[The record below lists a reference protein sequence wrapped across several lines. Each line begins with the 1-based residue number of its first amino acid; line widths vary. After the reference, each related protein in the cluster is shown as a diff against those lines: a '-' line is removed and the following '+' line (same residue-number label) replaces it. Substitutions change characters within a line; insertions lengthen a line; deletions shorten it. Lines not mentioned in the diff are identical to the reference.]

1 MISRKKAYELV
12 KENIKQKNLVKH
24 VLAVESVMK
33 HLARKLGQDEEKWA
47 LAGLMHD
54 LDYEETKNDFEK
66 HGIRTVG
73 MLSEYDVPDD
83 IKNAILAHCEKKERE
98 TLMEKAIYAADPVTG
113 FIVAAVLIRKGTTL
127 EDLDL
132 DFLLNRF
139 KEKSFA
145 RGASREQMKSCE
157 NFGMSLEEFLVLSLN
172 AMREISEELEL

>member
-1 MISRKKAYELV
+1 VISREKAYELV
-12 KENIKQKNLVKH
+12 KENIKQKNLIKH

-33 HLARKLGQDEEKWA
+33 ALARKLNQDEEKW
-47 LAGLMHD
+47 GLSGLLHD
-54 LDYEETKNDFEK
+54 LDYEETKNDFEN
-66 HGIRTVG
+66 HGKRTVE
-73 MLSEYDVPDD
+73 MLSEYNVPDD
-83 IKNAILAHCEKKERE
+83 IKNAILAHCGKKERE

-145 RGASREQMKSCE
+145 RGASREQMESCKD
-157 NFGMSLEEFLVLSLN
+157 FGMTLEDFLVLSLN
-172 AMREISEELEL
+172 AMRDISEELEL

>member
-1 MISRKKAYELV
+1 MISREKAYELV
-12 KENIKQKNLVKH
+12 KENIRQKNLIKH

-33 HLARKLGQDEEKWA
+33 ALARKLNQDEEKWG
-47 LAGLMHD
+47 LAGLLHD
-54 LDYEETKNDFEK
+54 LDYEETKNDFEN
-66 HGIRTVG
+66 HGKRTVE

-83 IKNAILAHCEKKERE
+83 IKNAILAHCEKKDRE

-127 EDLDL
+127 KDLDL

-145 RGASREQMKSCE
+145 RGASREQMESCKD
-157 NFGMSLEEFLVLSLN
+157 FGVTLEDFLVLSLN
-172 AMREISEELEL
+172 AMRDISEELEL

>member
-1 MISRKKAYELV
+1 MISREKAYELV

-33 HLARKLGQDEEKWA
+33 ALARKLDQEEEKWA
-47 LAGLMHD
+47 LAGLLHD
-54 LDYEETKNDFEK
+54 LDYEDTKDDFEN
-66 HGIRTVG
+66 HGKRTVE

-83 IKNAILAHCEKKERE
+83 IKNAILAHCEKKERD

-113 FIVAAVLIRKGTTL
+113 FIVASVLIRKGTTL
-127 EDLDL
+127 DDLDL

-157 NFGMSLEEFLVLSLN
+157 DFGMSLEEFLVLSLN
-172 AMREISEELEL
+172 AMRDISEELEL

>member
-1 MISRKKAYELV
+1 VISREKAYELV
-12 KENIKQKNLVKH
+12 KENIKQKNLIKH

-33 HLARKLGQDEEKWA
+33 ALARKLNQDEEKW
-47 LAGLMHD
+47 GLSGLLHD
-54 LDYEETKNDFEK
+54 LDYEETKNDFEN
-66 HGIRTVG
+66 HGKRTVE
-73 MLSEYDVPDD
+73 MLSEYNVPDD

-145 RGASREQMKSCE
+145 RGASREQMESCKD
-157 NFGMSLEEFLVLSLN
+157 FGMTLEDFLVLSLN
-172 AMREISEELEL
+172 AMRDISEELEL

>member
-1 MISRKKAYELV
+1 MISREKAYELV
-12 KENIKQKNLVKH
+12 KENIKQKNLIKH

-33 HLARKLGQDEEKWA
+33 ALARKLNQDEEKW
-47 LAGLMHD
+47 GLSGLLHD
-54 LDYEETKNDFEK
+54 LDYEETNNDFEN
-66 HGIRTVG
+66 HGKRTVE
-73 MLSEYDVPDD
+73 MLSEYNVPDD
-83 IKNAILAHCEKKERE
+83 IKNAILAHCGKKERE

-145 RGASREQMKSCE
+145 RGASREQMESCKD
-157 NFGMSLEEFLVLSLN
+157 FGMTLEDFLVLSLN
-172 AMREISEELEL
+172 AMRDISEELEL

>member
-1 MISRKKAYELV
+1 MISREKAYELV
-12 KENIKQKNLVKH
+12 KENIKQKNLIKH

-33 HLARKLGQDEEKWA
+33 ALARKLNQDEEKW
-47 LAGLMHD
+47 GLSGLLHD
-54 LDYEETKNDFEK
+54 LDYEETKNDFEN
-66 HGIRTVG
+66 HGKRTVE
-73 MLSEYDVPDD
+73 MLSEYNVPDD

-145 RGASREQMKSCE
+145 RGASREQMESCKD
-157 NFGMSLEEFLVLSLN
+157 FGMTLEDFLVLSLN
-172 AMREISEELEL
+172 AMRDISEELEL

>member
-1 MISRKKAYELV
+1 MISREKAYELV
-12 KENIKQKNLVKH
+12 KKNIKQKNLVKH

-33 HLARKLGQDEEKWA
+33 ALARKLDQDEEKWA
-47 LAGLMHD
+47 LAGLLHD
-54 LDYEETKNDFEK
+54 LDYEETKDDFEN
-66 HGIRTVG
+66 HGKRTVE

-113 FIVAAVLIRKGTTL
+113 FIVASVLIRKGTTL
-127 EDLDL
+127 DDLDL

-157 NFGMSLEEFLVLSLN
+157 DFGMSLEEFLVLSLN
-172 AMREISEELEL
+172 AMRDISEELEL

>member
-1 MISRKKAYELV
+1 MISREKAYELV
-12 KENIKQKNLVKH
+12 KENIKQKNLIKH

-33 HLARKLGQDEEKWA
+33 ALARKLNQDEEKW
-47 LAGLMHD
+47 GLSGLLHD
-54 LDYEETKNDFEK
+54 LDYEETKNDFEN
-66 HGIRTVG
+66 HGKRTVE
-73 MLSEYDVPDD
+73 MLSEYNVPDD
-83 IKNAILAHCEKKERE
+83 IKNAILAHCGKKERE

-145 RGASREQMKSCE
+145 RGASREQMESCKD
-157 NFGMSLEEFLVLSLN
+157 FGMTLEDFLVLSLN
-172 AMREISEELEL
+172 AMRDISEELEL